1 MFSNL
6 RPLFPYMKKY
16 WRGFAFGSICVLF
29 NNGIW
34 ILFPLVIRN
43 AIDDLNRGV
52 TREKLVT

>member
-1 MFSNL
+1 MLSNL
-6 RPLFPYMKKY
+6 SPLFPYMKKY
-16 WRGFAFGSICVLF
+16 WRRYLLGTLAVFF

-52 TREKLVT
+52 THEKLAT